1 MRKTLISAV
10 FLKLQP
16 KLVFLAVSWLCAI
29 CVLVFCST
37 NHDFNQ
43 VVSNI
48 AENTAM
54 PAARQNG
61 MGGFA
66 AWRCDP
72 KANHRPI
79 YSVAFKNLCAEN
91 ASLGVF
97 KTAAHKVVEIE
108 DLQAKFFRYP
118 SDGCFDSAQASPI
131 TAFSILSD
139 PEDNGHS
146 ETLAEMFGT
155 FKDTKSPWSLSI
167 DLSNVSE
174 VRLKNLDYK
183 IFDNGTL
190 SLGVQCKR
198 ALVTYNSPEII
209 LRGYARITAADGS
222 TLESNYITWD
232 TKKCCFRADGTYFL
246 TRNGK
251 KIRGKDICVDDKLN
265 TVWGQNT
272 KAEER
277 NGLENG

>member
-29 CVLVFCST
+29 CVVVFYST
-37 NHDFNQ
+37 NHGFNQ
-43 VVSNI
+43 AGSNI

-54 PAARQNG
+54 PEVRQNG

-66 AWRCDP
+66 AWRYDT

-91 ASLGVF
+91 ARLGGF

-118 SDGCFDSAQASPI
+118 SDGRFDSGQASPL
-131 TAFSILSD
+131 TTFSQLFD
-139 PEDNGHS
+139 LEDNRHS
-146 ETLAEMFGT
+146 ETLAEMFCK

-174 VRLKNLDYK
+174 VRLKNPDYQ

-190 SLGVQCKR
+190 SLGIQCRK
-198 ALVTYNSPEII
+198 ALAAYNSPEII
-209 LRGYARITAADGS
+209 LRGHVIITAADGS
-222 TLESNYITWD
+222 TLEGNYIRLD

-246 TRNGK
+246 THNGK
-251 KIRGKDICVDDKLN
+251 KIHGKDICVDDKLN
-265 TVWGQNT
+265 TVWEQNT

-277 NGLENG
+277 NGFKNG

>member
-1 MRKTLISAV
+1 
-10 FLKLQP
+10 
-16 KLVFLAVSWLCAI
+16 
-29 CVLVFCST
+29 
-37 NHDFNQ
+37 
-43 VVSNI
+43 
-48 AENTAM
+48 M

-61 MGGFA
+61 IGGFA

-91 ASLGVF
+91 AHLGVF
-97 KTAAHKVVEIE
+97 KTAAHKVVKIE

-118 SDGCFDSAQASPI
+118 SDGRFDSAQASPL
-131 TAFSILSD
+131 TAFSTLSD
-139 PEDNGHS
+139 PEDNGHG
-146 ETLAEMFGT
+146 ETLAEMLGKL
-155 FKDTKSPWSLSI
+155 KDTKRPWSLSI

-198 ALVTYNSPEII
+198 ALATYKSPEII

-222 TLESNYITWD
+222 TLESNYIRWD

-251 KIRGKDICVDDKLN
+251 KIRGKDICVDSKLN

-272 KAEER
+272 KVEER
-277 NGLENG
+277 NGWKNG

>member
-1 MRKTLISAV
+1 
-10 FLKLQP
+10 
-16 KLVFLAVSWLCAI
+16 
-29 CVLVFCST
+29 
-37 NHDFNQ
+37 
-43 VVSNI
+43 
-48 AENTAM
+48 M

-61 MGGFA
+61 IGGFA

-91 ASLGVF
+91 ARLGVF
-97 KTAAHKVVEIE
+97 KTAAYKVVKIE
-108 DLQAKFFRYP
+108 DLQVKFFRYAGDDSFG
-118 SDGCFDSAQASPI
+118 SDQAPPPTKFSPL
-131 TAFSILSD
+131 FGL
-139 PEDNGHS
+139 EDNGHGGM
-146 ETLAEMFGT
+146 TLTEMLGKFKD
-155 FKDTKSPWSLSI
+155 KDTKTPWSLSI

-198 ALVTYNSPEII
+198 ALATYKSPEII

-222 TLESNYITWD
+222 TLESNHIIWD

-251 KIRGKDICVDDKLN
+251 KIRGKDICVDDRLN
-265 TVWGQNT
+265 IVQAQIAAL
-272 KAEER
+272 KEKDK
-277 NGLENG
+277 ENG

>member
-10 FLKLQP
+10 FLRLRP

-29 CVLVFCST
+29 GIVVFCST
-37 NHDFNQ
+37 NYKFNQ
-43 VVSNI
+43 AGNNI

-54 PAARQNG
+54 PAAHQNG
-61 MGGFA
+61 LGGFA
-66 AWRCDP
+66 TWRCDP

-79 YSVAFKNLCAEN
+79 YSVAFKNFCAEN

-97 KTAAHKVVEIE
+97 KTASHKVVKIE

-118 SDGCFDSAQASPI
+118 SDGRFDSAQASPL
-131 TAFSILSD
+131 TAFSTLSD
-139 PEDNGHS
+139 PEDNGHG
-146 ETLAEMFGT
+146 EMTLAEMLDK
-155 FKDTKSPWSLSI
+155 FKDTKRPWSLSI

-174 VRLKNLDYK
+174 VRLKNLDYQ

-198 ALVTYNSPEII
+198 ALATYNSPEII

-222 TLESNYITWD
+222 TLESNHIRWD
-232 TKKCCFRADGTYFL
+232 TKKCCFKADGTYFL

-251 KIRGKDICVDDKLN
+251 KIRGEDICVDDKLN
-265 TVWGQNT
+265 IVQAQIAALKEGS
-272 KAEER
+272 K
-277 NGLENG
+277 ENG